1 MRRPAP
7 GVLAPCFAV
16 LLAAVLVAA
25 VLVAPACVRSPAPEA
40 PLFADL
46 GGNVHRKV
54 TTRSATAQRYFD
66 QGLTFVWGFNHEEAI
81 RSFQEVARQDPRCAM
96 AYWGMALA
104 AGPNINNPAMDDSTS
119 KAAFEAVEEA
129 ERRSGRATPVEKD
142 LIAALT
148 RRYVYPPPADRK
160 SLDQAYADAMREVWR
175 KYSQDSDVGAL
186 FAEALMDLRPWDL
199 WSPEG
204 EPRPETPEVL
214 ATIEAV
220 LALAPD
226 HPGGNHYYVHACE
239 ASPDPGKA
247 LPAADKLRNMVP
259 GAGHLVHMPSH
270 IDIRLGH
277 YDEAIAANERGIAAD
292 LAYVNQVGRGGFYT
306 LYRAHNY
313 HFLAYAAMFD
323 GRRELALQAARDMIN
338 EVPLELVRS
347 LPNFL
352 DAYLATPYH
361 VMVRFGL
368 WEGLLKEP
376 APPADLKAT
385 TAFWHGTRTV
395 ALAALGRVDEA
406 TAARAAFE
414 VACAEVPAEY
424 LLGNNPVRSV
434 LDVARPFVEG
444 ELEYRKGNVDRAFE
458 LLRESVKRDEALRY
472 DEPWGWMEPVSH
484 ALGALLLEQ
493 GRVAEAT
500 AVYRRDLE
508 LHPGNGWALHG
519 LAECLR
525 RSGEAAE
532 AAAVEARYKEAWSE
546 ADIAI
551 KASCFCRTKA

>member
-1 MRRPAP
+1 MGRSALGIPA
-7 GVLAPCFAV
+7 LLSAV
-16 LLAAVLVAA
+16 LLVTT
-25 VLVAPACVRSPAPEA
+25 CGRSPEPEA
-40 PLFADL
+40 PFFENL

-54 TTRSATAQRYFD
+54 STRSAAAQRYFD

-81 RSFQEVARQDPRCAM
+81 RSFKEAARQDPKCAM

-119 KAAFEAVEEA
+119 KAAVAAAKEA
-129 ERRSGRATPVEKD
+129 EQRAGRATPVEKD

-148 RRYVYPPPADRK
+148 KRYAYPPPEDRK
-160 SLDQAYADAMREVWR
+160 SLDLTYAAAMREVWH
-175 KYSQDSDVGAL
+175 KSPQDPDIGAL
-186 FAEALMDLRPWDL
+186 FAESLMDLRPWDL

-220 LALAPD
+220 LALAPE
-226 HPGGNHYYVHACE
+226 HPGANHYYVHACE

-247 LPAADKLRNMVP
+247 LPSANLLRNLVP
-259 GAGHLVHMPSH
+259 GAGHLVHMPAH

-277 YDEAIAANERGIAAD
+277 YDEAIAANQRGIAED
-292 LAYVNQVGRGGFYT
+292 LEYVNRVGRGGFYT
-306 LYRAHNY
+306 IYRAHNY

-323 GRRELALQAARDMIN
+323 GRRAMAIEAARDMIA
-338 EVPLELVRS
+338 EVPLELVREM
-347 LPNFL
+347 PNFL
-352 DAYLATPYH
+352 DAFLATPYH

-368 WEGLLKEP
+368 WEDLLKEP

-395 ALAALGRVDEA
+395 ALSALGRVDEA
-406 TAARAAFE
+406 TAEHAVFAA
-414 VACAEVPAEY
+414 ACAEVPADY
-424 LLGNNPVRSV
+424 LLGNNPVRAV

-444 ELEYRKGNVDRAFE
+444 ELEYRKGHLDRAFE
-458 LLRESVKRDEALRY
+458 LLLEAVKRDEALHY

-493 GRVAEAT
+493 GRVEEAT

-508 LHPGNGWALHG
+508 LHPENGWALHG

-525 RSGEAAE
+525 RSGKAEEAVAV
-532 AAAVEARYKEAWSE
+532 AARFQEAWSQ

-551 KASCFCRTKA
+551 KGSCYCRTKA